1 MNTVEL
7 TQYALDNAFDLLEQ
21 VVSDLT
27 QEQADWQPPG
37 KANPIGALYWHIVAY
52 VDQLVHEWCMAPF
65 RHISFKDWLEAKS
78 AKRELGM
85 GQVPLRHSAG
95 WQERVVI
102 ASPPE
107 NPEDPYWEVRTV
119 REGLRVDLP
128 ALHEYARATSK
139 VLKDWVA
146 SLTPEDLERVIDTPL
161 GEFNLGQWLVLFII
175 WHINTHCGEIA
186 ALKGCQG
193 LKGYPW

>member
-7 TQYALDNAFDLLEQ
+7 TQYALGNAIDLFEQ
-21 VVSDLT
+21 MVTDLT

-37 KANPIGALYWHIVAY
+37 KASPIGSLYWHIVAY
-52 VDQLVHEWCMAPF
+52 CDQLVHEWGMAPF
-65 RHISFKDWLEAKS
+65 RQIAFKEWLEAKR

-85 GQVPLRHSAG
+85 GQAPLRHSAG
-95 WQERVVI
+95 WQEKVVI
-102 ASPPE
+102 ALPPGD
-107 NPEDPYWEVRTV
+107 PEDPYWDLRAV

-128 ALHEYARATSK
+128 ALHDYARATAQALQS
-139 VLKDWVA
+139 WVA
-146 SLTPEDLERVIDTPL
+146 SLTPEDLERPIDTPI
-161 GEFNLGQWLVLFII
+161 GEFNLGQWLELFII
-175 WHINTHCGEIA
+175 WHINTHCGEIS